1 MLNEEG
7 IKYRNKAIKILI
19 IKKKL
24 FPNFKSDLVRFN
36 IFSTLSALRLYI
48 FFRLCFLAWDVVDKT
63 DISHLKKYGNRMIFS
78 RGFFK
83 IFINFPNSSKCFI
96 NLLILIIVRFI
107 KYI

>member
-19 IKKKL
+19 KIKKL

-48 FFRLCFLAWDVVDKT
+48 FFRLCFLARDVVDKT
-63 DISHLKKYGNRMIFS
+63 DISHLKKYAQ
-78 RGFFK
+78 
-83 IFINFPNSSKCFI
+83 
-96 NLLILIIVRFI
+96 
-107 KYI
+107 YT